1 MKTNCDVIRDLI
13 PLYVDRTASEE
24 SIRLVDEH
32 CTECKNCSKIIEM
45 CKADIEF
52 NSNNKEKM
60 EKVWK
65 NLKKKKRKR
74 MVKNIVILALII
86 ISLPFAVSGCEY
98 MLDGLFDFGMH
109 NCIEESF
116 GEEIYAESKKGYS
129 ISDKK
134 EIEPM
139 MKKIEE
145 ALNFIGKDREAKE
158 KFGEL
163 STYCVSSEVY
173 SSATVEVEV
182 EFVTAKLY
190 NDTGYLWIKY
200 SRDGYLEDGRF
211 DFGSSDVLSRITL
224 VKFYDEWE
232 AVNTMEAI

>member
-32 CTECKNCSKIIEM
+32 CTECNDCRKTIEM
-45 CKADIEF
+45 CQADIEV

-65 NLKKKKRKR
+65 NLRKQKIKKLVR
-74 MVKNIVILALII
+74 NIVIVVLII
-86 ISLPFAVSGCEY
+86 ASLPFMVSGCEY
-98 MLDGLFDFGMH
+98 MLDDIFNYGLR
-109 NCIEESF
+109 NCIEEAF

-129 ISDKK
+129 LEDKK
-134 EIEPM
+134 ALEPM

-145 ALNFIGKDREAKE
+145 ALNFYGTEKEAEE

-163 STYCVSSEVY
+163 SRYCVSSESY
-173 SSATVEVEV
+173 EATKIDVELK
-182 EFVTAKLY
+182 FVTAKLY
-190 NDTGYLWIKY
+190 NDTGYLWIEY
-200 SRDGYLEDGRF
+200 TQQGILENGEVE
-211 DFGSSDVLSRITL
+211 FGSWEILSRITL

>member
-32 CTECKNCSKIIEM
+32 CTECNDCRKTIEM
-45 CKADIEF
+45 CQADIEV

-65 NLKKKKRKR
+65 NLRKQKIKKIVR
-74 MVKNIVILALII
+74 NIVIVILII
-86 ISLPFAVSGCEY
+86 ASLPFMVSGCEY
-98 MLDGLFDFGMH
+98 MLDDIFNYGLH

-129 ISDKK
+129 LEDKK
-134 EIEPM
+134 ELEPM

-145 ALNFIGKDREAKE
+145 ALNFIGTEKEAKE

-163 STYCVSSEVY
+163 STYCVSTEIY

-182 EFVTAKLY
+182 KFVTAKLY
-190 NDTGYLWIKY
+190 NDTGYLWIEY
-200 SRDGYLEDGRF
+200 SQDGYLEDGRF
-211 DFGSSDVLSRITL
+211 DFGSSDILSRITL